1 MTRRRLDGAARRGHP
16 DGMAHVLLHLP
27 HASRYIPLAERAGLA
42 VDDAE
47 LERQHIALVD
57 DRTDEL
63 FAPVEALGV
72 TTVAATVSRLVA
84 DVERHRDDAV
94 EPAAALGMGA
104 VYSRG
109 VGNVPLRPNLD
120 AWERERLLR
129 TWYDP
134 HHARLD
140 QVVAA
145 IRRESTS
152 CVLVDAHSYPR
163 ERLPTELEGAQR
175 PEICIGTD
183 REWSRGVERVV
194 ERHFVDSGYTVA
206 LNQPFGGAMV
216 PNVIRREPQR
226 NVAWN
231 HSLHSQMAPCKGF
244 FTVMIEVRR
253 DVYLRPG
260 THLPG
265 PRFNHLKFTLNMLYR
280 RLNKLNFW
288 TGRNDTSQGPPDP
301 A

>member
-1 MTRRRLDGAARRGHP
+1 
-16 DGMAHVLLHLP
+16 MAHVLLHLP

-42 VDDAE
+42 VDDGE
-47 LERQHIALVD
+47 LERQHLALVD

-72 TTVAATVSRLVA
+72 TTVTAPVSRLVV
-84 DVERHRDDAV
+84 DVERRRDDAL
-94 EPAAALGMGA
+94 EPCAELGMGA
-104 VYSRG
+104 VYTRG
-109 VGNVPLRPNLD
+109 VGNVVLRPNLD

-129 TWYDP
+129 TWHDP
-134 HHARLD
+134 HHAELD
-140 QVVAA
+140 RVVAA
-145 IRRESTS
+145 IRRNSTA
-152 CVLVDAHSYPR
+152 CVLVDAHSYPL
-163 ERLPTELEGAQR
+163 ERLPTELEGAAR

-183 REWSRGVERVV
+183 PEWSRGVEKAV

-206 LNQPFGGAMV
+206 LNQPYGGAMV
-216 PNVIRREPQR
+216 PDVIRREPQR
-226 NVAWN
+226 NLAWN

-253 DVYLRPG
+253 DVYLLPG
-260 THLPG
+260 SQLPG

-288 TGRNDTSQGPPDP
+288 TGRSDTSPGPPDP
-301 A
+301 P